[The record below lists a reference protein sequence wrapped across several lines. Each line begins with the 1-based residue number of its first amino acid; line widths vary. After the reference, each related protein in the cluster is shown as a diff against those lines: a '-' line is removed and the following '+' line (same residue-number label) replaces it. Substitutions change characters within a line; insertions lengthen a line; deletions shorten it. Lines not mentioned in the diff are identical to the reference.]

1 MRLRR
6 GCLRGGGRGCLLFEG
21 VGEGEV
27 LFAGGFDGYEESDI
41 RDGIREMHEKEKR
54 KKSCCD
60 PKQG

>member
-1 MRLRR
+1 M
-6 GCLRGGGRGCLLFEG
+6 LFEG